1 MRGSWA
7 KASMSSTP
15 FRQRLVLQLLAKQKR
30 AKTAAAKGFTL
41 IELLVVIVIL
51 GVLGAV
57 GYSAYV
63 NQIGRANA
71 ATAQNTATALAK
83 GCAAALTTGD
93 EADFDTSVTN
103 VVQTDQATVTADACA
118 LDSTFVVTVGE
129 GDFERESTATVNA
142 DGSVTPG
149 ELDDGA

>member
-1 MRGSWA
+1 
-7 KASMSSTP
+7 MSPTP
-15 FRQRLVLQLLAKQKR
+15 FRQRLVLQMLAKQQR
-30 AKTAAAKGFTL
+30 AKAAAAKGFTL

-57 GYSAYV
+57 GYASYV

-83 GCAAALTTGD
+83 GCAAAIATGD
-93 EADFDTSVTN
+93 ADEIAAFDDSVTN
-103 VVQTDQATVTADACA
+103 VVGSQATLTADACA
-118 LDSTFVVTVGE
+118 LGATFQVDIGEDDFARTSTG
-129 GDFERESTATVNA
+129 TVND

-149 ELDDGA
+149 ELDDGT